1 MKTGF
6 VAALSCAVLAPFA
19 GAQLVL
25 TSDERALVVEA
36 AGSIQTAFPA
46 PAYSAF
52 NRDISRDV
60 PTGGGNGKARAAQNS
75 TVSVSAMNATGSSS
89 AESLAGPANC
99 VLAQATSEF
108 RISFKVLTPVEYL
121 LAGAVDGAQFRL
133 AEPVDGAIHLVQA
146 QPGTS
151 LPYSFAGVLKP
162 GRSYTVLAQ
171 SSHLANACAG
181 AFFSLEGEYTL
192 SGSYVALA
200 PCPGDLNFDRVVD
213 DADFA
218 LFAPAYNEL
227 ICPNPPLFCDADLNF
242 DGFVDDADFALF
254 APAYNELVCP

>member
-19 GAQLVL
+19 GAQLAL

-46 PAYSAF
+46 PAYSGF
-52 NRDISRDV
+52 SRDISRDV
-60 PTGGGNGKARAAQNS
+60 PTGGGNGKARAAQIS

-89 AESLAGPANC
+89 AEALAGPANC

-108 RISFKVLTPVEYL
+108 RISFKVVTPVEYL

-151 LPYSFAGVLKP
+151 LPYSFTGVLKP

-192 SGSYVALA
+192 SGSFVSLA